1 MLKRSVLL
9 ATAAAMV
16 ATAAYAQ
23 PASDDSGAQSIPV
36 RGAVMFWLL
45 DRNNDGAIDKGEV
58 EALRT
63 VIFDAVDTDGDG
75 SVTKE
80 EFVAVIVRFHD
91 LRGERRGPRHRDGG
105 WERHGERRNGPPA
118 GEFGDRRGGPHGPK
132 FAERHDGRGEK
143 GHFGG
148 RGGERMMDRLG
159 IDESDG
165 LSKTDFVSRA
175 PLLFERADEDGDGK
189 VSQSEFQQAGRH
201 IGRLIVME

>member
-1 MLKRSVLL
+1 
-9 ATAAAMV
+9 MV

-80 EFVAVIVRFHD
+80 EFVAVIDRFHD

-105 WERHGERRNGPPA
+105 WERHGERRDGSPA
-118 GEFGDRRGGPHGPK
+118 REFGDRRGGPHGPK
-132 FAERHDGRGEK
+132 FAERHDGRGDK